1 MTVLILKKQRHV
13 GKILENE
20 SDSVLVLRRLEKSC
34 TVNMTVFTPPHTVF
48 TLPPLVWEE
57 NQLIICDTTVFAMYT
72 V

>member
-34 TVNMTVFTPPHTVF
+34 TVNMTVFTPPHT
-48 TLPPLVWEE
+48 PLVWVES
-57 NQLIICDTTVFAMYT
+57 QLIIRDTTVFAMYT